1 MHCGTTHH
9 HSSLTIFPSPP
20 LPSSLTPSPSL
31 PSPSPSLALLTYPLC
46 NRRKPKP
53 RPRRVKN
60 PQIRIEKH
68 VPINI
73 LAPTPDTLQTPK
85 TTTSARRSKIH
96 QTAWN
101 SSVGCAADFE
111 TVGWEGRAAGEDVAA
126 LGGGVFCS

>member
-1 MHCGTTHH
+1 MTAVVLIIGCSTPLKKHTSTIDPESQTTA
-9 HSSLTIFPSPP
+9 I
-20 LPSSLTPSPSL
+20 
-31 PSPSPSLALLTYPLC
+31 
-46 NRRKPKP
+46 
-53 RPRRVKN
+53 VEE
-60 PQIRIEKH
+60 QGG
-68 VPINI
+68 
-73 LAPTPDTLQTPK
+73 TLQTPK